1 MFGSHFEWRWCCGPT
16 PVSFWEKLNSS
27 TVTDRQRETG
37 EVKVQQDSPPPESK
51 RLSIIPFQ
59 TRSTKQSQVA
69 QFGITRLER
78 IVIKDDTITM
88 GIK

>member
-1 MFGSHFEWRWCCGPT
+1 MSVCCAVWLAP
-16 PVSFWEKLNSS
+16 
-27 TVTDRQRETG
+27 R
-37 EVKVQQDSPPPESK
+37 ESK

-69 QFGITRLER
+69 QFGITRLEQ